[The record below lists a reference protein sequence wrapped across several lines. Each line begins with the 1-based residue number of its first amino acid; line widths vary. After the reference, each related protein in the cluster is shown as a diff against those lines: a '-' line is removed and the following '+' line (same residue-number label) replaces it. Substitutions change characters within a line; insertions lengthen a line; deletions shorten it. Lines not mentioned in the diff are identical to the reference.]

1 MTEFVQP
8 ATKLDAFNCPH
19 CGSYS
24 DQYWYPIIHH
34 NVTIKK
40 FNTCMCR
47 RCGKI
52 TIWKDAAMI
61 FPSTGNAAMPNSD
74 MPDEIKN
81 DYNEARDI
89 VSRSPRSACALLRL
103 CIEKICTDKVST
115 GKDLNE
121 KIKKLSKGGLNDK
134 IIKAL
139 DSVRVIGGQAVHPLK
154 MDLKDDVDTA
164 TRLFD
169 IINYISNWAYTS
181 EKAIDHI
188 YKSLPEEKKEAIKKR
203 DS

>member
-8 ATKLDAFNCPH
+8 VVDLDAFNCPH

-24 DQYWYPIIHH
+24 DQFWNSIMHGERIEGFD
-34 NVTIKK
+34 VGR
-40 FNTCMCR
+40 CR
-47 RCGKI
+47 RCREI

-61 FPSTGNAAMPNSD
+61 FPSTGNVAMPNPD
-74 MPDEIKN
+74 IPDEIKN

-103 CIEKICTDKVST
+103 CIEKICTEKVPT

-121 KIKKLSKGGLNDK
+121 KIKKLAEKGLNDK
-134 IIKAL
+134 IINAL

-154 MDLKDDVDTA
+154 MDLKDDVNTA
-164 TRLFD
+164 TKLFD
-169 IINYISNWAYTS
+169 IINYISDWAYTK
-181 EKAIDHI
+181 EKTIDHI
-188 YKSLPEEKKEAIKKR
+188 FKSLPEGKKEAIEKR